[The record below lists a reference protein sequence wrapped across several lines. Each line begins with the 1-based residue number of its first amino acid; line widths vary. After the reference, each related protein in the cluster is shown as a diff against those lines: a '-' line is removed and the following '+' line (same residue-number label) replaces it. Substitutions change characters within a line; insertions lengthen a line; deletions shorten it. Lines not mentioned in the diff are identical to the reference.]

1 MDQSSRPVFRH
12 TALRTWR
19 RSLPLRVRPAPS
31 RTENVVMGDSRAR
44 ERATISWGGSIS
56 SSSSSSGS
64 LANAST
70 GGCRSRAAGTFTGAD
85 CGMYIAGVGA
95 GRGTVGIMRGRAVA
109 GDAGDDEVDEEDGG
123 GERGPRRSG
132 RASRMPPG
140 GRRGRGLGFA
150 PRMEEMRR
158 GRRGGGCV
166 RSGDA
171 TPEAKRSSSSS
182 SKAAEAGWSPAAAG
196 GRKEPRKRSELGE
209 LLWRARSMARQGCAG
224 GGVTAGA
231 GLAGDGRRHW

>member
-1 MDQSSRPVFRH
+1 M
-12 TALRTWR
+12 
-19 RSLPLRVRPAPS
+19 RVRPAPS
-31 RTENVVMGDSRAR
+31 STENVVMGDSRAR

-56 SSSSSSGS
+56 SSSSSSSGS

-70 GGCRSRAAGTFTGAD
+70 GGRRSRAAGTFTGAD

-95 GRGTVGIMRGRAVA
+95 GRGAVGIRRGRAVA
-109 GDAGDDEVDEEDGG
+109 GDEEVDGG
-123 GERGPRRSG
+123 GERGARRSG

-150 PRMEEMRR
+150 PRMEERRR
-158 GRRGGGCV
+158 GRRGGGCGCV

-182 SKAAEAGWSPAAAG
+182 SKAAEAGRSAAGAG

-209 LLWRARSMARQGCAG
+209 LLLRARSMAPDWR
-224 GGVTAGA
+224 VTADVRGEVR
-231 GLAGDGRRHW
+231 GGDPAAQ